1 MAYTFST
8 IFAYIVE
15 MVGVTIVF
23 SNIYGTKR
31 KWPVVIPFGILVFG
45 IAATLF
51 LTVGN
56 LYLNFLSFM
65 VACFLYAVFMF
76 DCTVLSSSIL
86 SVVLQAILLV
96 SEFISL
102 NVMSALFGIE
112 LSEYTSTD
120 FLYFLTAVIN
130 KTLFFI
136 ICMILANLNFLKKDK
151 TKSRYNKSKV
161 PLFLL
166 IYPFC
171 TMFACILFWL
181 MSYEYTFS
189 RQISTYITVMCVMFL
204 ISIFVTYL
212 LYNQAAKKESE
223 VYILQSELE
232 RKEIDESYY
241 KVLDYQNEKLR
252 TMVHDEKNHLS
263 IIKSLSSTDEIGKY
277 VDKIYDDLDK
287 YSSSGK
293 TKNKMLDLILN
304 KYKVLCEKEDIDFYI
319 NIRTAN
325 LSYIENTD
333 LTSLLSNILDNAI
346 EASKSTSEKMID
358 LSINRVNGS
367 DMLTCVNSSDMKPV
381 SVSGI
386 LKTTKSDKVFH
397 GMGTKSI
404 KRIVNKYKGEYEWD
418 YDEKKKEFSVFVMFP
433 TEKKE

>member
-1 MAYTFST
+1 MAYVFST
-8 IFAYIVE
+8 VFAYVVE
-15 MVGVTIVF
+15 LAGVSIAF
-23 SNIYGTKR
+23 SSIYGVKR
-31 KWPVVIPFGILVFG
+31 RWSVVIPFGILVFG

-51 LTVGN
+51 ITVGN
-56 LYLNFLSFM
+56 LYLNFVSF
-65 VACFLYAVFMF
+65 VLACFVYAVFMF
-76 DCTVLSSSIL
+76 NSTLLSSSVL
-86 SVVLQAILLV
+86 SVVMLAVMLV

-102 NVMSALFGIE
+102 NVMSVLFGIE

-120 FLYFLTAVIN
+120 FFYFLTAAIN

-136 ICMILANLNFLKKDK
+136 ICMILANLNFLKKER
-151 TKSRYNKSKV
+151 TKSGYNKSKT

-166 IYPFC
+166 LYPLC
-171 TMFACILFWL
+171 TMFACILFWV

-189 RQISTYITVMCVMFL
+189 RQINTYITVMCVLFL
-204 ISIFVTYL
+204 ASIFVTYL
-212 LYNQAAKKESE
+212 LYNQSSKKEAE
-223 VYILQSELE
+223 VYNLQTELE
-232 RKEIDESYY
+232 RKETDEAYY
-241 KVLDYQNEKLR
+241 KVLDYQNEELKTL
-252 TMVHDEKNHLS
+252 VHDEKNHLS
-263 IIKSLSSTDEIGKY
+263 VIKSLSDMDEVEKY
-277 VDKIYDDLDK
+277 VDKIYNDLNK
-287 YSSSGK
+287 YSLNGK

-304 KYKVLCEKEDIDFYI
+304 KYKVLCEKENIDFYI

-346 EASKSTSEKMID
+346 EAAKSTSEKMID

-381 SVSGI
+381 SISGI

-397 GMGTKSI
+397 GIGTKSI
-404 KRIVNKYKGEYEWD
+404 RRIVNKYKGEYEWD
-418 YDEKKKEFSVFVMFP
+418 YDEKKKEFSVFVMFS

>member
-1 MAYTFST
+1 MAYIFST
-8 IFAYIVE
+8 IFAYVVE

-31 KWPVVIPFGILVFG
+31 KWSVVISFGILVFG
-45 IAATLF
+45 IATTLF

-86 SVVLQAILLV
+86 SVVLLAILLV

-120 FLYFLTAVIN
+120 FFYFLTAVIN

-136 ICMILANLNFLKKDK
+136 ICMVLANLKFLKKEK
-151 TKSRYNKSKV
+151 TKGQYSRSKA

-171 TMFACILFWL
+171 TMFACILFWV

-189 RQISTYITVMCVMFL
+189 KQINTYITVMCVLFL
-204 ISIFVTYL
+204 ASIFVTYL
-212 LYNQAAKKESE
+212 LYNQSSKKEAE
-223 VYILQSELE
+223 VYNLQAELE
-232 RKEIDESYY
+232 RKETDEAYY
-241 KVLDYQNEKLR
+241 KVLDRQNEELK
-252 TMVHDEKNHLS
+252 TFVHDEKNHLS
-263 IIKSLSSTDEIGKY
+263 VIKNLSDMYEVEEY
-277 VDKIYDDLDK
+277 VNKIYKGLDK
-287 YSSSGK
+287 YSFSGK

-304 KYKVLCEKEDIDFYI
+304 KYRVLCEEDNIDFYI

-346 EASKSTSEKMID
+346 EAAKSTSEKMID

-386 LKTTKSDKVFH
+386 LKTTKSDKTFH

-404 KRIVNKYKGEYEWD
+404 RRIVNKYKGEYEWD
-418 YDEKKKEFSVFVMFP
+418 YDEMKKEFSVFIMFP